1 MPIYLRLDHIQ
12 GEVISQDYVG
22 QIELFSFSHGLS
34 YPPSTTDDVGKS
46 SVGEINVT
54 KTTDRASAPLI
65 AAALTAEVL
74 GQGKITFARTDG
86 GLIVPYLV
94 IDLTNARVTSVAT
107 SSDGDRPMEQLSL
120 VSERITWT
128 YKPGTKEA
136 VTFGYDLVNAKP
148 LP

>member
-1 MPIYLRLDHIQ
+1 MPIYLRLDQIQ
-12 GEVISQDYVG
+12 GEVTSENYVG

-34 YPPSTTDDVGKS
+34 YPPSTTDGA

-65 AAALTAEVL
+65 AAALAAEVL
-74 GQGKITFARTDG
+74 GQATITFARTDG
-86 GLIVPYLV
+86 ALIVPYLV
-94 IDLTNARVTSVAT
+94 IDLTNARVTSLAT

-136 VTFGYDLVNAKP
+136 VTFGYDLPSAKP